1 MKKKILVILA
11 AGMGSRFG
19 GPKQLYPVGPNGE
32 FIMDYS
38 IYSAIKYGF
47 NKIVFVTRSELLD
60 SLKNTIGKRI
70 ENKVEVSYVLQ
81 DINNIP
87 KGFTVPDGRVKPWGT
102 AHAVY
107 SAKEE
112 VDSNFA
118 VITSD
123 DFYGDDGFKDLSKA
137 LDEDKCCVIGY
148 KLGDTLSKNG
158 AVKRGIIISENAIIK
173 DIIESSCYYDEKI
186 KKVICTPLDES
197 KPEMKL
203 EPDNSVSML
212 MNGFTKDIMDVL
224 ESEIV
229 SEFNKNKDKLDTFE
243 YMMPDIM
250 ALEIKRGRTILD
262 IPTNSKWIGL
272 TYKEDIDEL
281 KKYLDKIISEGV
293 YPNKL
298 W

>member
-1 MKKKILVILA
+1 
-11 AGMGSRFG
+11 MGSRFG

-47 NKIVFVTRSELLD
+47 NKIVFVTRKELLD
-60 SLKNTIGKRI
+60 DLKNTIGKRI
-70 ENKVEVSYVLQ
+70 EGKVEVSYVLQ

-87 KGFTVPDGRVKPWGT
+87 QGFTVPDKRVKPWGT
-102 AHAVY
+102 AHAIY
-107 SAKEE
+107 SAKNE

-123 DFYGDDGFKDLSKA
+123 DFYGDEGFKDLSKA

-148 KLGDTLSKNG
+148 KLGDTLSNNG
-158 AVKRGIIISENAIIK
+158 AVKRGIIISKGGVIK
-173 DIIESSCYYDEKI
+173 DIIESSCYYDEDS
-186 KKVICTPLDES
+186 KKVVCTPLDDAKE
-197 KPEMKL
+197 EMKL
-203 EPDNSVSML
+203 ELNNSVSML

-224 ESEIV
+224 DKEIINQ
-229 SEFNKNKDKLDTFE
+229 FNANKDKLDTFE

-250 ALEIKRGRTILD
+250 ALEIKRGRTIFN

-272 TYKEDIDEL
+272 TYKEDIEEL
-281 KKYLDKIISEGV
+281 QKYINKIIGEGI